1 MPERLVSSRPVF
13 SGRVIKVQVDEVA
26 LANGRHSQREVV
38 LHPGAVVMVAE
49 DGEGRILFVS
59 QYRHAAGR
67 TLLELPAGTLE
78 AGETPEAT
86 AARELGEETG
96 YEPGRVE
103 ALGGFYSAP
112 GFCTE
117 YLHAFLCT
125 ELRPSRRQA
134 DFDEEIAPVR
144 LTLAEALDRA
154 GRGEIPDAK
163 TLGALLLY
171 QLRKAN

>member
-1 MPERLVSSRPVF
+1 MPERLVRSQAVF

-26 LANGRHSQREVV
+26 LAGGRHSQREVV
-38 LHPGAVVMVAE
+38 VHPGAVVMLAE

-59 QYRHAAGR
+59 QYRHATGK

-78 AGETPEAT
+78 PGEAPEAA

-96 YEPGRVE
+96 YEPGGLER
-103 ALGGFYSAP
+103 LGGFYSAP

-125 ELRPSRRQA
+125 RLRPSQHRP

-144 LTLAEALDRA
+144 LTLDEALARA
-154 GRGEIPDAK
+154 HTGEIQDAK
-163 TLGALLLY
+163 TLATLLLY